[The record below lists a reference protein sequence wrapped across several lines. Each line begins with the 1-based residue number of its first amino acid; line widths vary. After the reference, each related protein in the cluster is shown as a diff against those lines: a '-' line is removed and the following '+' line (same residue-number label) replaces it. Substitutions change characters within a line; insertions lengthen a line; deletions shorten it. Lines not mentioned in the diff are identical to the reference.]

1 MRVIIVEDE
10 SGVAQNLLDL
20 LEEIEERVEVLEVL
34 ESVRDTVNWINSN
47 KAPDLG
53 FFDIRLGDGNS
64 FDIFEKTEV
73 SFPVIFTTAYDNYA
87 LKAFKVNSI
96 DYLLKPLDKNSL
108 ELALD
113 KYRSLFASRERYES
127 EKLAGLI
134 KELKANLSSGYKKSF
149 LVYVKDRIIPVNVNE
164 IAYFYLEAEM
174 VYCKTFNGERFIVD
188 QPLDRI
194 SSQTDPSG
202 FYRANRQVIISRESV
217 KNLSQH
223 FNRKLKLHLDPSEPF
238 EILISKTK
246 VTDFKKWLE
255 K

>member
-1 MRVIIVEDE
+1 MKVIVVEDE

-20 LEEIEERVEVLEVL
+20 LKETDPDIKVLEVL
-34 ESVRDTVNWINSN
+34 ESVKGTINWIESN
-47 KAPDLG
+47 EPPDLG

-73 SFPVIFTTAYDNYA
+73 NFPVIFTTAYDEYA
-87 LKAFKVNSI
+87 LQAFKVNSI
-96 DYLLKPLDKNSL
+96 DYLLKPLDKAAL
-108 ELALD
+108 ELAID

-127 EKLAGLI
+127 ERLAGLI
-134 KELKANLSSGYKKSF
+134 REFNANLGTGYKKSF
-149 LVYVKDRIIPVNVNE
+149 LVYVKDRIIPVNINE
-164 IAYFYLEAEM
+164 IAYFYLEAEQ
-174 VYCKTFNGERFIVD
+174 VFCKTFNGERFKVD
-188 QPLDRI
+188 QALDRI
-194 SSQTDPSG
+194 STQTDPSG
-202 FYRANRQVIISRESV
+202 FYRANRQVIVSRESV

-223 FNRKLKLHLDPSEPF
+223 FNRKLKLHLDPCEPY